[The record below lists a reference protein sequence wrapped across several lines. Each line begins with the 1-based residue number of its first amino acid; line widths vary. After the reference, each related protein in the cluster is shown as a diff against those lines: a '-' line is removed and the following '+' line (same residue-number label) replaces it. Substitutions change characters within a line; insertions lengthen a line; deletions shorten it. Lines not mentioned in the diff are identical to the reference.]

1 MAGHSHWA
9 QIKHKKAKIDA
20 QKGKLFGKLIREIT
34 VAARLGGPDSNANPR
49 LRMAIEAAR
58 KISMP
63 MDTIEKA
70 IKRGAGGS
78 KEDNLE
84 EVVYEGYGPG
94 GTAIMVIAATDNRN
108 KASSE
113 IKHAFSKHG
122 GNLGSSGC
130 VSYLFEQKG
139 IIEIPKESTDEDKL
153 IEKALEA
160 GVLDVESGEDM
171 FIVYA
176 NPKDVYAIKDT
187 LISEGFDVESAKVS
201 LIPTTTVEIKDIDT
215 AKKVLNLI
223 EHLDE
228 LEEVQEVISNFEID
242 KSIMS
247 ALGF

>member
-9 QIKHKKAKIDA
+9 QVKHKKAKIDA
-20 QKGKLFGKLIREIT
+20 QRGKLFGKLIREIT
-34 VAARLGGPDSNANPR
+34 VATKLGGPDPDANPR
-49 LRMAIEAAR
+49 LRMAIESAK

-70 IKRGAGGS
+70 IKRGSGAS
-78 KEDNLE
+78 KEGSLE
-84 EVVYEGYGPG
+84 EIVYEGYGPG

-139 IIEIPKESTDEDKL
+139 VIEIPKEGVEEDAI
-153 IEKALEA
+153 IEKALEVGA
-160 GVLDVESGEDM
+160 LDVESTEDSY
-171 FIVYA
+171 IVYA
-176 NPKDVYAIKDT
+176 EPKDVYTIKDA
-187 LISEGFDVESAKVS
+187 LSSQGFNIESAKVS
-201 LIPTTTVEIKDIDT
+201 LIPTTTVEIKDMDT
-215 AKKVLNLI
+215 AKKILNLM

-228 LEEVQEVISNFEID
+228 LEEVQEVISNVDID
-242 KSIMS
+242 KSVLAS
-247 ALGF
+247 LGF

>member
-9 QIKHKKAKIDA
+9 QIKHKKAKVDA

-34 VAARLGGPDSNANPR
+34 VATKLGGPDPNANPR

-58 KISMP
+58 KVSMP

-70 IKRGAGGS
+70 IKRGSGAE
-78 KEDNLE
+78 KDEALE
-84 EVVYEGYGPG
+84 EIIYEGYGPG
-94 GTAIMVIAATDNRN
+94 GTAIMVMVATDNRN

-139 IIEIPKESTDEDKL
+139 IIEIPKETTNEETLMESA
-153 IEKALEA
+153 IEA
-160 GVLDVESGEDM
+160 GALDVESTEDI
-171 FIVYA
+171 FIVYTE
-176 NPKDVYAIKDT
+176 PKDVYVVKDA
-187 LISEGFDVESAKVS
+187 LESKGFNIESAKSTLV
-201 LIPTTTVEIKDIDT
+201 PTTTVKIKDPDT
-215 AKKVLNLI
+215 AKKILNLI

-228 LEEVQEVISNFEID
+228 LDEVQEVISNFEID
-242 KSIMS
+242 KDILSSIS
-247 ALGF
+247 